1 MTGHKE
7 RLLKYLK
14 ENGKITT
21 IEAIEK
27 LRNTRLSEYIRQ
39 LRADGYVIVNVHKK
53 GTNVFGEKCNYDE
66 FVLKEK
72 IDEVSTVN

>member
-7 RLLKYLK
+7 RLLKYLQ

-21 IEAIEK
+21 MEAIQN

-39 LRADGYVIVNVHKK
+39 LRADGYIIVNVHKK

-66 FVLKEK
+66 FVLKE
-72 IDEVSTVN
+72 EER

>member
-21 IEAIEK
+21 MEAIQK
-27 LRNTRLSEYIRQ
+27 LKNTRLSEYIRQ
-39 LRADGYVIVNVHKK
+39 LRKDGYIINNIHKT
-53 GTNVFGEKCNYDE
+53 GINVFGEKCHYDE
-66 FVLKEK
+66 FVLKE
-72 IDEVSTVN
+72 EER

>member
-21 IEAIEK
+21 MEAIEK

-39 LRADGYVIVNVHKK
+39 LRKDGYIINNIHKT
-53 GTNVFGEKCNYDE
+53 GINVFGEKCHYDE
-66 FVLKEK
+66 FVLKE
-72 IDEVSTVN
+72 EER

>member
-21 IEAIEK
+21 MEAIHI
-27 LRNTRLSEYIRQ
+27 LNNTRLSEYIRQ
-39 LRADGYVIVNVHKK
+39 LRKDGYIITNIHKH
-53 GTNVFGEKCNYDE
+53 GINVFGEKCYYDE
-66 FVLKEK
+66 FVLQEEK
-72 IDEVSTVN
+72 ND

>member
-21 IEAIEK
+21 MEAIQK

-39 LRADGYVIVNVHKK
+39 LRKDGYIINNIHKT
-53 GTNVFGEKCNYDE
+53 GINVFGEKCHYDE
-66 FVLKEK
+66 FVLKE
-72 IDEVSTVN
+72 EER

>member
-21 IEAIEK
+21 MEAIQK

-39 LRADGYVIVNVHKK
+39 LRADGYKIVNVPKK
-53 GTNVFGEKCNYDE
+53 GINAFGEKCHYDE
-66 FVLKEK
+66 FVLQEAKH
-72 IDEVSTVN
+72 D

>member
-39 LRADGYVIVNVHKK
+39 LRKDGYIINNIHKT
-53 GTNVFGEKCNYDE
+53 GINVFGEKCHYDE
-66 FVLKEK
+66 FVLKE
-72 IDEVSTVN
+72 EER

>member
-1 MTGHKE
+1 MKGHKE
-7 RLLKYLK
+7 RLLNYLQQ
-14 ENGKITT
+14 NGNITT

-53 GTNVFGEKCNYDE
+53 GTNVFGEKCHYDE
-66 FVLKEK
+66 FVLKE
-72 IDEVSTVN
+72 EER

>member
-21 IEAIEK
+21 MEAIEK

-39 LRADGYVIVNVHKK
+39 LRKDGYIINNIHKT
-53 GTNVFGEKCNYDE
+53 GINVFGEKCHYDE
-66 FVLKEK
+66 FVLKE
-72 IDEVSTVN
+72 EERC

>member
-21 IEAIEK
+21 MEAIQQ
-27 LRNTRLSEYIRQ
+27 LRNTRLSEYI
-39 LRADGYVIVNVHKK
+39 GN
-53 GTNVFGEKCNYDE
+53 
-66 FVLKEK
+66 
-72 IDEVSTVN
+72 

>member
-66 FVLKEK
+66 FVLKE
-72 IDEVSTVN
+72 EER

>member
-7 RLLKYLK
+7 RLLKYLQQ
-14 ENGKITT
+14 NGKITT

-39 LRADGYVIVNVHKK
+39 LRKDGYIINNIHKT
-53 GTNVFGEKCNYDE
+53 GINVFGEKCHYDE
-66 FVLKEK
+66 FVLKEVANE
-72 IDEVSTVN
+72 I

>member
-21 IEAIEK
+21 MEAIQN

-39 LRADGYVIVNVHKK
+39 LRANGYVIVNVHKK

-66 FVLKEK
+66 FVLKEEEK
-72 IDEVSTVN
+72 

>member
-21 IEAIEK
+21 MEAIQK
-27 LRNTRLSEYIRQ
+27 LKNTRLSEYIRQ
-39 LRADGYVIVNVHKK
+39 LRKDGYIINNIHKT
-53 GTNVFGEKCNYDE
+53 GINVFGEKCHYDE
-66 FVLKEK
+66 FVLKE
-72 IDEVSTVN
+72 EERWL

>member
-1 MTGHKE
+1 MKGHKE

-21 IEAIEK
+21 MEAIQK

-39 LRADGYVIVNVHKK
+39 LRKDGYKIVNVPKT
-53 GTNVFGEKCNYDE
+53 GINVFGEKCHYDE
-66 FVLKEK
+66 FVLQEEK
-72 IDEVSTVN
+72 RND

>member
-66 FVLKEK
+66 FVLKE
-72 IDEVSTVN
+72 EERWL

>member
-1 MTGHKE
+1 MIGHKE

-21 IEAIEK
+21 MEAIQK

-39 LRADGYVIVNVHKK
+39 LRADGHKIVNVHKT
-53 GTNVFGEKCNYDE
+53 GTNVFGEKCHYDE
-66 FVLKEK
+66 FVLQEA
-72 IDEVSTVN
+72 ENE

>member
-14 ENGKITT
+14 ENGNITT
-21 IEAIEK
+21 MEAIEK

-39 LRADGYVIVNVHKK
+39 LRKDGYIINNIHKT
-53 GTNVFGEKCNYDE
+53 GINVFGEKCHYDE
-66 FVLKEK
+66 FVLKE
-72 IDEVSTVN
+72 EER